1 MEGFFVMYRFINYSF
16 HCEDMVSW
24 SVTFGKSYLVEV
36 YDTSVITEF
45 LEAIVHKK
53 HEEFWETAI
62 DGDTTVAV
70 GIWDLS

>member
-1 MEGFFVMYRFINYSF
+1 MYRFINYSF

-53 HEEFWETAI
+53 HEEF
-62 DGDTTVAV
+62 
-70 GIWDLS
+70 